1 MSEGTPM
8 FSIGSK
14 PLSGAFVIRMGS
26 EQARRPRA
34 RTSRLGFC
42 QFAVAKSGLA
52 HLDPLRLA
60 FARGLHTAETDSY
73 TGLRSELEDG
83 YDSQQRAE
91 SVRRRSPAH
100 GLEVQ
105 QVMGKKEA
113 AMKAGDPK
121 IKSEFERWSRETL
134 EPEIEKEGERQEVFI
149 TQAMKWPIKPLY
161 TPADLDEIG
170 FDYLIDNGFPGEYP
184 YTRGTEP
191 DGYRTNLWAMTQV
204 TGFGTGEDSAKRW
217 RAMLDRGL
225 NGLIIEY
232 DLPTTNGLDSDAPL
246 AEGEVCRAGTAIDS
260 LRDME
265 AALDI
270 PFEKL
275 KHLTSVCNA
284 PQPVNLAMIIASLES
299 KGVDPASFTLLMP
312 NAILIEYTCVGR
324 YIYPPAAGLRIS
336 TDVIEYTIKHHPNW
350 VPIAIVSAQLYA
362 ARATPVQ
369 ELAFSFSIAMEYLDA
384 VLSRG
389 FEIDEVAP
397 YFSFITGIDM
407 DFFEAIAKL
416 RAYRKIWARLMKER
430 YGASKPESL
439 RLKLMGSPGTMSLT
453 LQQPLNNIARLGI
466 QMLACVLGGGGQQM
480 TTPLHDEAHALPS
493 DEATAVGAAIQNI
506 VAHETGVADTV
517 DPLAG
522 SYYVETM
529 TRRME
534 DAVFVEIEKIDALG
548 GALKAIETGYFQK
561 ELAEQQ
567 YQRQMDIEQG
577 ARKWVG
583 VNHLVAEGEERSLET
598 FKLDES
604 AERRQIESLRKVRDE
619 RDAKK
624 VTACLARVE
633 VAARGT
639 DNLVPP
645 ILDAVKALATHGEIC
660 DVLREVFGTYH
671 PDSLTTGV

>member
-1 MSEGTPM
+1 M
-8 FSIGSK
+8 
-14 PLSGAFVIRMGS
+14 
-26 EQARRPRA
+26 
-34 RTSRLGFC
+34 
-42 QFAVAKSGLA
+42 A
-52 HLDPLRLA
+52 HD
-60 FARGLHTAETDSY
+60 D
-73 TGLRSELEDG
+73 
-83 YDSQQRAE
+83 
-91 SVRRRSPAH
+91 
-100 GLEVQ
+100 
-105 QVMGKKEA
+105 EA
-113 AMKAGDPK
+113 APQRNTAIDT
-121 IKSEFERWSRETL
+121 EVARWTRETL
-134 EPEIEKEGERQEVFI
+134 RPEIEREGERKEGFT

-170 FDYLIDNGFPGEYP
+170 FDYLVDNGFPGEYP
-184 YTRGTEP
+184 YTRGTEA

-204 TGFGTGEDSAKRW
+204 AGFGTGEDSAKRW
-217 RAMLDRGL
+217 RRMLERGL

-232 DLPTTNGLDSDAPL
+232 DLPTTNGLDSDDPL

-260 LRDME
+260 LPDME

-270 PFEKL
+270 PFDKL

-284 PQPVNLAMIIASLES
+284 PQPINLAMIIAALEA
-299 KGVDPASFTLLMP
+299 KEIDPSTFTLLMP

-324 YIYPPAAGLRIS
+324 YIYPPEAGLRIS

-369 ELAFSFSIAMEYLDA
+369 ELAFSFSIAMTYLDG
-384 VLSRG
+384 VLARG
-389 FEIDEVAP
+389 FEIDQVAP
-397 YFSFITGIDM
+397 YFSFITGVDM

-430 YGASKPESL
+430 YGAKEPESL

-493 DEATAVGAAIQNI
+493 DEASSVGIAVQNI
-506 VAHETGVADTV
+506 VAHETGAADTV

-534 DAVFVEIEKIDALG
+534 DAVFEEIEKIDALG
-548 GALKAIETGYFQK
+548 GALEAIKTGYFQK

-567 YQRQMDIEQG
+567 YTRQREIETG
-577 ARKWVG
+577 DRKLVG
-583 VNHLVAEGEERSLET
+583 VNHLVKKDENHGIEM
-598 FKLDES
+598 FKLDED
-604 AERRQIESLRKVRDE
+604 AEARQIERLRKVRAD
-619 RDAKK
+619 RDGGK
-624 VTACLARVE
+624 VAECLARVE
-633 VAARGT
+633 AAARGS

-645 ILDAVKALATHGEIC
+645 ILDAVKAHATHGEIC
-660 DVLREVFGTYH
+660 NVLREVFGTYH

>member
-1 MSEGTPM
+1 MTRGMSE
-8 FSIGSK
+8 
-14 PLSGAFVIRMGS
+14 
-26 EQARRPRA
+26 
-34 RTSRLGFC
+34 
-42 QFAVAKSGLA
+42 
-52 HLDPLRLA
+52 
-60 FARGLHTAETDSY
+60 
-73 TGLRSELEDG
+73 
-83 YDSQQRAE
+83 
-91 SVRRRSPAH
+91 RRSDRNADET
-100 GLEVQ
+100 EV
-105 QVMGKKEA
+105 G
-113 AMKAGDPK
+113 AGDSTFD
-121 IKSEFERWSRETL
+121 SERKRWTDETL
-134 EPEIEKEGERQEVFI
+134 QSSVERDGERKETFA
-149 TQAMKWPIKPLY
+149 TQSMKWPVKSLY

-191 DGYRTNLWAMTQV
+191 NGYRTNLWAMTQV
-204 TGFGTGEDSAKRW
+204 TGFGTGADSSKRW

-260 LRDME
+260 LPDME

-284 PQPVNLAMIIASLES
+284 PQPVNLAMIIATLES
-299 KGVDPASFTLLMP
+299 KGIDPASFTLLMP

-336 TDVIEYTIKHHPNW
+336 TDVIEYSIRNHPNW

-384 VLSRG
+384 VLARG
-389 FEIDEVAP
+389 LEIDEVAP
-397 YFSFITGIDM
+397 YFSFITGVDM

-430 YGASKPESL
+430 YGAKKAESL

-493 DEATAVGAAIQNI
+493 DEASAVGVAIQNI
-506 VAHETGVADTV
+506 VAHETGAADTV

-522 SYYVETM
+522 SYYVETL
-529 TRRME
+529 TKRVE
-534 DAVFVEIEKIDALG
+534 DAVFEEIAKVDAMG
-548 GALKAIETGYFQK
+548 GALRAIETGYFQK
-561 ELAEQQ
+561 ELAKQQ
-567 YQRQMDIEQG
+567 YARQREIEDG
-577 ARKWVG
+577 SRKWVG
-583 VNHLVAEGEERSLET
+583 VNHLVREEDTSGIEM
-598 FKLDES
+598 FKLDPS
-604 AERRQIESLRKVRDE
+604 AEERQIANLQKVRDD
-619 RDAKK
+619 RDDAKVAK
-624 VTACLARVE
+624 CLARVE
-633 VAARGT
+633 ATARGS

-645 ILDAVKALATHGEIC
+645 ILEAVKAHATHGEIC
-660 DVLREVFGTYH
+660 NVMREVFGVYH
-671 PDSLTTGV
+671 PDSVTTGV